1 MKRAAVFFAFVLCL
15 RAESFDSL
23 RFLQG
28 EWVAEGGGFSLKP
41 ELGGKVLVRR
51 NKSGAHED
59 LMVIQGG
66 HADYWD
72 NEGHAIRYTVTADGK
87 SAVLISDGDAA
98 GPRYRL
104 AYTLTAADTVSIKFE
119 IAPPGKPFQKYLE
132 GSARRK

>member
-1 MKRAAVFFAFVLCL
+1 VRRAAVLFALVLCL
-15 RAESFDSL
+15 RAEPFESL

-41 ELGGKVLVRR
+41 ELGGKILVRR
-51 NKSGAHED
+51 NKSGTHED

-72 NEGHAIRYTVTADGK
+72 NEGLVIRYGVTADGK
-87 SAVLISDGDAA
+87 SAVLLSEGDAA
-98 GPRYRL
+98 SPRYRL
-104 AYTLTAADTVSIKFE
+104 TYTLTATDTVSIKFE